1 MHCFQGKTPKSK
13 YWVVK
18 VLCLETQIVGS
29 AWLKNDSLCVY
40 NAHQNVVLLVHC
52 LGHDIQR
59 PADQEDRLQH

>member
-1 MHCFQGKTPKSK
+1 MHCFQRKTPKSK

-18 VLCLETQIVGS
+18 VLCLETQLVGS
-29 AWLKNDSLCVY
+29 VWLKNDSLCVY